1 MSDYT
6 VVGTGREI
14 AGTVE
19 FKVGEAVANDD
30 MKADGL
36 IDRAGG
42 MLEHGYGTA
51 VDLAS
56 DAVGEAPAIWERAVD
71 RGRALGREADATIRE
86 NLGDNGP
93 LYVLAG
99 VLGLVG
105 LGVFAY
111 SWSRSS
117 GRRAAN
123 RSSTLRH
130 RPTRASAKPR
140 RKAAAAA

>member
-1 MSDYT
+1 MSEYT
-6 VVGTGREI
+6 VVGTGRKK

-56 DAVGEAPAIWERAVD
+56 DAIDEAPAIVERAID
-71 RGRALGREADATIRE
+71 RGRALGRQADATIRE
-86 NLGDNGP
+86 TFGDNGP

-105 LGVFAY
+105 LGIFAY
-111 SWSRSS
+111 SRSRSS

-123 RSSTLRH
+123 RSSTSRR